1 MRISDWSS
9 DVCSSDLFTTEGMNR
24 KAFVNHK
31 ERVNAQ
37 KKFID
42 VKLSDIS
49 LYRYPGSDDQL
60 MLAEFTQHYRSD
72 NYKLDSRKQQ
82 FWKRDG
88 NGEWKIFREASRS
101 DERGVGK
108 EGVSTGRYRWSTY
121 IIKQKRRK

>member
-9 DVCSSDLFTTEGMNR
+9 DVCSSDLGMNR

-88 NGEWKIFREASRS
+88 NGEWKIFREESRCRYASGTLCIGSIVIARAAQQPS
-101 DERGVGK
+101 CAAG
-108 EGVSTGRYRWSTY
+108 
-121 IIKQKRRK
+121 